1 MDELKKRKPTKE
13 VMMNRYCSWIF
24 ILFLIFSLEGF
35 GQDSTR
41 YLTIKQCV
49 DLAITNN
56 LQVQQS
62 QIQMEQN
69 GVAFKQSKDNLLPQ
83 INGTIQQQ
91 FNYGRSISNLNN
103 SYVDVQNGAGNYSLN
118 ASLLLFN
125 GLTLQNAIK
134 QNALAFNA
142 SKMDLQQ
149 QKDNITLNVI
159 LNYLTVLSNREAL
172 DIARKQASVDSS
184 QVVRLE
190 IQNAQGA
197 IPPATLYDLK
207 GQYASDLVNV
217 VNAVNALESA
227 KINLFA
233 VLNVPYQKDATYEM
247 VSMNAD
253 VSDLNNSSDSIY
265 QTALQ
270 IIPTIKAAD
279 LRVQS
284 FQKGIAA
291 ARGRLYPSLSVSG
304 ALSSNYT
311 SIATNGIPGTEYNQ
325 FNGSFVD
332 VNGTPTEAYYP
343 NTLLTQKTPVGDQ
356 IKNNK
361 FQNFYFSLNIP
372 ILNYFSARNNV
383 KTAKLNYENAK
394 VISNA
399 SRNQLQQLVEQAW
412 QNLRSAYGQYKGYVE
427 QVHAYGE
434 SFRTAEIRFNA
445 GVITSVD
452 YVIAKNNYD
461 RANTNLS
468 AARYNYIFRTKILE
482 YYQGHLSL

>member
-1 MDELKKRKPTKE
+1 MKR
-13 VMMNRYCSWIF
+13 YSSWIF
-24 ILFLIFSLEGF
+24 ILFLVFSLKGF
-35 GQDSTR
+35 GQDSTK

-56 LQVQQS
+56 LQIQQS
-62 QIQMEQN
+62 QIQLDQN
-69 GVAFKQSKDNLLPQ
+69 GVAYKQSKDNLLPQ
-83 INGTIQQQ
+83 INGNIQQQ
-91 FNYGRSISNLNN
+91 NNYGRSISNVNN
-103 SYVDVQNGAGNYSLN
+103 AYVDVQNGSGSYQLN
-118 ASLLLFN
+118 ANLVLFN
-125 GLTLQNAIK
+125 GLSLMNNIK
-134 QNALAFNA
+134 ANNLFYNA

-159 LNYLTVLSNREAL
+159 LAYLTVLSNQELL
-172 DIARKQASVDSS
+172 DIALSQAAVDSS
-184 QVVRLE
+184 QVARLE
-190 IQNAQGA
+190 IQNQEGA

-207 GQYASDLVNV
+207 GQYASDKVNV
-217 VNAVNALESA
+217 VNAVNALEIS
-227 KINLFA
+227 KVTLFG

-247 VSMNAD
+247 VNMNAD
-253 VSDLNNSSDSIY
+253 VNDLRTPSDSIF

-270 IIPTIKAAD
+270 VIPNIKATD

-284 FQKGIAA
+284 YQKFIAT
-291 ARGRLYPSLSVSG
+291 ARGKLYPTLSVFG
-304 ALSSNYT
+304 TLSSNYS
-311 SIATNGIPGTEYNQ
+311 SIATTNIPGSEFQQSTGYYIPGT
-325 FNGSFVD
+325 
-332 VNGTPTEAYYP
+332 P
-343 NTLLTQKTPVGDQ
+343 NTDVFTTGLATQKTSFGDQ
-356 IKNNK
+356 VKNNR
-361 FQNFYFSLNIP
+361 FQYVGLQLNIP
-372 ILNYFSARNNV
+372 ILNFLSARNNV

-394 VISNA
+394 VLSNA

-412 QNLRSAYGQYKGYVE
+412 QNLRSAFGQYKGYLD

-482 YYQGHLSL
+482 YYQGRLSLN

>member
-1 MDELKKRKPTKE
+1 MK
-13 VMMNRYCSWIF
+13 RYCSWIIFLSF
-24 ILFLIFSLEGF
+24 IFQYNGY
-35 GQDSTR
+35 GQDSTK

-62 QIQMEQN
+62 QIQLDQN
-69 GVAFKQSKDNLLPQ
+69 GVLYKQSKDNLLPQ
-83 INGTIQQQ
+83 INGTLQQQ
-91 FNYGRSISNLNN
+91 FNYGRSISNLTN
-103 SYVDVQNGAGNYSLN
+103 SYVDVQNGAGNYALN
-118 ASLLLFN
+118 ANLLLFN
-125 GLTLQNAIK
+125 GFSYQNAIK
-134 QNALAFNA
+134 QNALNYDA

-159 LNYLTVLSNREAL
+159 LNYLTVLSNQEAL
-172 DIARKQASVDSS
+172 DIARSQASVDSA
-184 QVVRLE
+184 QVARLE
-190 IQNAQGA
+190 IQNQEGA

-207 GQYASDLVNV
+207 GQYASDLVIL
-217 VNAVNALESA
+217 VNAVNALEVS
-227 KINLFA
+227 KINLFS
-233 VLNVPYQKDATYEM
+233 VLNVPYQKDATYQM

-253 VSDLNNSSDSIY
+253 ISDLSTSSDSIF

-270 IIPTIKAAD
+270 IIPNIKATD

-284 FQKGIAA
+284 YQKSIAA
-291 ARGRLYPSLSVSG
+291 ARGRYYPSLSIYGS
-304 ALSSNYT
+304 LSSNFT
-311 SIATNGIPGTEYNQ
+311 SIATSEIPGTGVPFSTGQYVNVG
-325 FNGSFVD
+325 GSNYD
-332 VNGTPTEAYYP
+332 VFGTSFS
-343 NTLLTQKTPVGDQ
+343 TQKTSFGDQ
-356 IKNNK
+356 VKNNR
-361 FQNFYFSLNIP
+361 FQYFGLQLNIP
-372 ILNYFSARNNV
+372 ILNYLSVRNNV

-394 VISNA
+394 VLSNA
-399 SRNQLQQLVEQAW
+399 SRNQLQQQVEQAW
-412 QNLRSAYGQYKGYVE
+412 QNLRSAYGQYKGYLE

-482 YYQGHLSL
+482 YYQGRLSLN

>member
-1 MDELKKRKPTKE
+1 MK
-13 VMMNRYCSWIF
+13 RYCSWIIFLSF
-24 ILFLIFSLEGF
+24 IFQYNGY

-49 DLAITNN
+49 DLAIKNN

-62 QIQMEQN
+62 QIQLEQN
-69 GVAFKQSKDNLLPQ
+69 GVLFKQSKDNLLPQ
-83 INGTIQQQ
+83 INGTVQQQ

-103 SYVDVQNGAGNYSLN
+103 SYVDVQNGAGNYALN
-118 ASLLLFN
+118 ANLLLFN
-125 GLTLQNAIK
+125 GFSYQNAIK
-134 QNALAFNA
+134 QNALNYDA

-159 LNYLTVLSNREAL
+159 LNYLTVLSNQEAL
-172 DIARKQASVDSS
+172 DIARSQASVDSA
-184 QVVRLE
+184 QVARLE
-190 IQNAQGA
+190 IQNQEGA

-207 GQYASDLVNV
+207 GQYASDLVIV
-217 VNAVNALESA
+217 VNAVNALEVS
-227 KINLFA
+227 KINLFS
-233 VLNVPYQKDATYEM
+233 VLNIPYQKDATYEM
-247 VSMNAD
+247 VTMNAD
-253 VSDLNNSSDSIY
+253 ISDLRTSSDSIF

-270 IIPTIKAAD
+270 IIPNIKATD

-284 FQKGIAA
+284 FRKSIAA
-291 ARGRLYPSLSVSG
+291 ARGRYYPSLSIYGS
-304 ALSSNYT
+304 LSSNFT
-311 SIATNGIPGTEYNQ
+311 SIATTDIPGTGVPFSTGQYVNVG
-325 FNGSFVD
+325 GSSYD
-332 VNGTPTEAYYP
+332 VMGTSFS
-343 NTLLTQKTPVGDQ
+343 TQKTSFGDQ
-356 IKNNK
+356 VKNNR
-361 FQNFYFSLNIP
+361 FQAFGLQLNIP
-372 ILNYFSARNNV
+372 ILNYLSVRNNV

-394 VISNA
+394 VLSNA

-412 QNLRSAYGQYKGYVE
+412 QNLSSAYGQYKGYLD

-452 YVIAKNNYD
+452 YVIAKNNVD

-482 YYQGHLSL
+482 YYQGRLTLN